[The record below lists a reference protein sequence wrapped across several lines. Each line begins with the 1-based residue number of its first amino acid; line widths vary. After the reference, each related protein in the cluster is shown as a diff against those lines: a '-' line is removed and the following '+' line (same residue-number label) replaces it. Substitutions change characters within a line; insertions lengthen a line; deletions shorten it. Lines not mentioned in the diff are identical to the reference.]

1 MLIYERSGAR
11 FCVALVSARSTSSLT
26 LAQKPLRS
34 TVLAIDW
41 HPNSVLL
48 AAGSADSKAR
58 VFSAYLKEDT
68 KCVRFSSAG

>member
-1 MLIYERSGAR
+1 MLLRRIQIRE
-11 FCVALVSARSTSSLT
+11 LVLLVLT
-26 LAQKPLRS
+26 RAQKPLRS

-68 KCVRFSSAG
+68 KCVRSSRAS